1 MQCCSDTC
9 RLRLTLRR
17 ARRFARLDVA
27 PGDPLSPVVV
37 SYKKLC
43 RDAEASSGGALP
55 AAAPSFP
62 VRPNLHRRAA
72 PRLLTPLHAQREGG
86 AAKTSPEEV
95 RVTFSLYTLALTLV
109 RQRAEG
115 DVSGVA
121 GEEGDEEDESSS
133 DEGGSDEG
141 DEEGSQDEGGSGSE
155 SAGQGPADWYDVDD
169 AFIDDS
175 EILEVP
181 EESAGKAKHN
191 GFFVNKARPR
201 RSAAPAPSFS
211 HATQGEIER
220 ERQPGV
226 PAPPVGATKKRKHE
240 GVCASSASRD
250 PCRAIAHLSRHRA
263 G

>member
-1 MQCCSDTC
+1 M
-9 RLRLTLRR
+9 
-17 ARRFARLDVA
+17 
-27 PGDPLSPVVV
+27 
-37 SYKKLC
+37 
-43 RDAEASSGGALP
+43 
-55 AAAPSFP
+55 
-62 VRPNLHRRAA
+62 
-72 PRLLTPLHAQREGG
+72 
-86 AAKTSPEEV
+86 
-95 RVTFSLYTLALTLV
+95 TFSLSTLVTLTPV

-115 DVSGVA
+115 DVSDAA
-121 GEEGDEEDESSS
+121 GEEGDEEGESSS

-155 SAGQGPADWYDVDD
+155 SAGHGPADWYDVDD

-226 PAPPVGATKKRKHE
+226 PAPPVGASKKRKHE
-240 GVCASSASRD
+240 GVRASSASRD
-250 PCRAIAHLSRHRA
+250 PCRAIAHLSRHLA